1 MFAPTLVRIAIVRL
15 QSRKRPR
22 SQSRR
27 KPSTPGRS
35 ASPEVCWR
43 ARRSASP
50 RRWPSADLL
59 DAFAIH
65 LPAGASDDPE
75 VLARVAF
82 ERQAAW
88 IRALT
93 WVRDT
98 VMAMVGVKSSREI
111 GAAAATRGLQV
122 IGYFPVLSKSA
133 GEMVMGGDDR
143 HLDFRVAVLVRT
155 DAQGGREL
163 VVVTVVHCHN
173 RLGRT
178 YLAVIAPFHRTILR
192 ANLERT
198 VRMLEG

>member
-1 MFAPTLVRIAIVRL
+1 MIEAHAVPMPSDSVLAPLY
-15 QSRKRPR
+15 
-22 SQSRR
+22 
-27 KPSTPGRS
+27 GG
-35 ASPEVCWR
+35 
-43 ARRSASP
+43 
-50 RRWPSADLL
+50 ADLL

-98 VMAMVGVKSSREI
+98 VMATVGVKSSRAI
-111 GAAAATRGLQV
+111 GAAAAARGLKV
-122 IGYFPVLSKSA
+122 IGYLPVLSKSA
-133 GEMVMGGDDR
+133 GELVMGGDDR
-143 HLDFRVAVLVRT
+143 HLDFRVGVQQRPGVP
-155 DAQGGREL
+155 DGREL
-163 VVVTVVHCHN
+163 VVATVVHCHN
-173 RLGRT
+173 GLGRT

-192 ANLERT
+192 ANVERT

>member
-1 MFAPTLVRIAIVRL
+1 MTKAYAVPAPPDSVLAPLYV
-15 QSRKRPR
+15 
-22 SQSRR
+22 
-27 KPSTPGRS
+27 G
-35 ASPEVCWR
+35 
-43 ARRSASP
+43 
-50 RRWPSADLL
+50 ADLL

-98 VMAMVGVKSSREI
+98 VMATVGVKSSRAI
-111 GAAAATRGLQV
+111 GAAAVARGLKV
-122 IGYFPVLSKSA
+122 IGYLPVLSKSA